1 MSLLHVDDLTVT
13 ATGSTTALLG
23 PINVE
28 LAAGEKLGIIGESG
42 SGKSLTALSIMGL
55 LPDGVRAN
63 GSVTVDGTEVIGARD
78 ARIRPLRGST
88 MAMVFQEPM
97 SALDPVSYT
106 HLTLPTIYS
115 V

>member
-23 PINVE
+23 PINIE

-55 LPDGVRAN
+55 LPDGVRAS
-63 GSVTVDGTEVIGARD
+63 GSVTVDATVSA
-78 ARIRPLRGST
+78 PLLESGQVERE
-88 MAMVFQEPM
+88 A
-97 SALDPVSYT
+97 DR
-106 HLTLPTIYS
+106 
-115 V
+115 